1 MTKIQL
7 SLFAA
12 LSALCATAALAEP
25 VNYLIEPTHTSA
37 NFEIRHLGMSTIR
50 GRFDKEEGSI
60 TLDKAASTGKVSLSI
75 PVNSINTGVPAFD
88 KHLQSAD
95 LFNAEKFPAIA
106 FESERVNFADGER
119 VGSVDGKL
127 TLLGQTQP
135 VRFVATHFHCIPT
148 HPQLKREA
156 CGGTFEAT
164 IDRTQWGMNYGTLVS
179 SKDVKVVFQIEAI
192 RAQ

>member
-1 MTKIQL
+1 MTQMQL
-7 SLFAA
+7 PLIAV
-12 LSALCATAALAEP
+12 LSALCATAAMAEP
-25 VNYLIEPTHTSA
+25 VNYMIEPTHTSA

-60 TLDKAASTGKVSLSI
+60 TLDKAASTGKVSISI
-75 PVNSINTGVPAFD
+75 PVSSIDSGVPAFD

-95 LFNAEKFPAIA
+95 LFNVEKFPAIT

-127 TLLGQTQP
+127 TLLGQTHP
-135 VRFVATHFHCIPT
+135 VRFAATHFHCIPA
-148 HPQLKREA
+148 HPLFKREA
-156 CGGTFEAT
+156 CGGTFETT
-164 IDRTQWGMNYGTLVS
+164 IDRTQWGLNYGTLVS
-179 SKDVKVVFQIEAI
+179 SKDVKLVFQIEAI